1 MHAKSGRTVRDLRR
15 ENRTAVLRRLYF
27 DGPMSRLMLGP
38 ATGLSSGSISNV
50 VAELVAEG
58 LVEEAGSVDSA
69 GGRPRTLLRITPG
82 SGCMIGVDIGETRVR
97 IELFDLALTELARTE
112 RPLAT
117 SGPRTARYE
126 VAVVVGHLRD
136 GIAEVL
142 RTAGVPAERLL
153 GVGIGVPGIV
163 ERTPEEGAVVH
174 GQTIGWDAV
183 PLERLLR
190 ETVALPAEVPYRIE
204 NGAKTLGQAEM
215 WFGAGRGARSA
226 VVVLFGSGV
235 GACAVTDPL
244 GPGQALEWGHL
255 TVRVRGRR
263 CRCGAQGC
271 LEAYA
276 GAEAL
281 LERWREAGGEP
292 PAGADEETALTAML
306 AAAYPTPAG
315 PGAAD
320 RGPAD
325 TGPAG
330 TGPAGPGPAATGSIA
345 PGPVGPGP
353 APTGPAGTGPAG
365 TGPAGTGPAETRA
378 TVPGPSEAD
387 TAGTGSSAAGASVPA
402 PSDTETGGTRA
413 SAARAESYPACVSG
427 TAVAGPGSPG
437 AAPDAVALAVLDET
451 AEYLGAGLAD
461 LINLFQPDRILVGGW
476 AGLQLGS
483 RFLATVTAY
492 ARAYA
497 LRHPGGRTEIAL
509 GTLGPEAVTVGAGLL
524 PLVDFFAQG
533 GRRPEH
539 APSIPAP
546 AWQTAL
552 RDRAST

>member
-27 DGPMSRLMLGP
+27 DGPTSRLMLGP

-69 GGRPRTLLRITPG
+69 GGRPRTLLRIAQD

-142 RTAGVPAERLL
+142 RTAGVSAERLL

-163 ERTPEEGAVVH
+163 ERTPEAGAVVH

-190 ETVALPAEVPYRIE
+190 ESVDLPAEVPYRIE

-235 GACAVTDPL
+235 GACVVPDPL

-292 PAGADEETALTAML
+292 PAGADEETALTSML
-306 AAAYPTPAG
+306 AAAYPDPATAAPEPSAARVLG
-315 PGAAD
+315 RGLPEVDAYGAVGSGGVGSGAVAD
-320 RGPAD
+320 ADGAEVPDVGGSGVRSGGRGAL
-325 TGPAG
+325 GAGVSGALGAG
-330 TGPAGPGPAATGSIA
+330 TSGARSDGHATLG
-345 PGPVGPGP
+345 
-353 APTGPAGTGPAG
+353 AGTSGARSDG
-365 TGPAGTGPAETRA
+365 HA
-378 TVPGPSEAD
+378 TLG
-387 TAGTGSSAAGASVPA
+387 AGASGEPPKGPEAPGTVP
-402 PSDTETGGTRA
+402 DT
-413 SAARAESYPACVSG
+413 
-427 TAVAGPGSPG
+427 
-437 AAPDAVALAVLDET
+437 VALAVLDET

-461 LINLFQPDRILVGGW
+461 LINLFQPERILVGGW

-497 LRHPGGRTEIAL
+497 LRHPGGRTEITL

-533 GRRPEH
+533 GRRPER